1 MPLEPRRHHKEL
13 SEYEVVVPLAFP
25 RGRTPRLARV
35 RSTLITASL
44 VAIRQMG
51 WEERYYQALP
61 PEMHDELR
69 SLVAGSWSTLE
80 LATAHYTACDKMGL
94 TSAEMIKMGEDVSQR
109 TQKSFVATVARAS
122 VEAGASPWIL
132 FGTSRR
138 VWERIFDGCDIA
150 VYKLGPKE
158 AYVEV
163 VNCQLLGLPYF
174 RAAFRAYFRTVV
186 ALLSKV
192 VYTNEVMAYGT
203 DSDAVFRFSWV

>member
-1 MPLEPRRHHKEL
+1 MTVASGRHRKAL
-13 SEYEVVVPLAFP
+13 SEYEVIVPLAFP
-25 RGRTPRLARV
+25 RGQARNLARV

-61 PEMHDELR
+61 PNKHDDLR
-69 SLVAGSWSTLE
+69 SLVAGSWSSIE

-94 TSAEMIKMGEDVSQR
+94 TPAEMISIGEDVSQR
-109 TQKSFVATVARAS
+109 TQKSFVATLARAS
-122 VEAGASPWIL
+122 IEAGASPWIL
-132 FGTSRR
+132 FGTARR
-138 VWERIFDGCDIA
+138 VWDRIFDGCDIA
-150 VYKLGPKE
+150 VYKVGPKE

-163 VNCQLLGLPYF
+163 VNCPLLALPYF

-192 VYTNEVMAYGT
+192 VYTNEMTAYGT
-203 DSDAVFRFSWV
+203 DSDAVFRFSWA